1 MSHACP
7 FFIKQYKGCILCQV
21 GVKSSEPP
29 SPQGDLNAFHVLRD
43 CLGLYNIGQ
52 SFRDSIH
59 FTQIN
64 GSQKF
69 YDSASVLNF
78 LWVH

>member
-1 MSHACP
+1 MP
-7 FFIKQYKGCILCQV
+7 FMF
-21 GVKSSEPP
+21 
-29 SPQGDLNAFHVLRD
+29 RD
-43 CLGLYNIGQ
+43 RLGLYIIGQ
-52 SFRDSIH
+52 SFWDSIH

>member
-1 MSHACP
+1 MP
-7 FFIKQYKGCILCQV
+7 FMF
-21 GVKSSEPP
+21 
-29 SPQGDLNAFHVLRD
+29 RD
-43 CLGLYNIGQ
+43 RLGLYIIGQ
-52 SFRDSIH
+52 SFWDSIH

-78 LWVH
+78 LGSLIYPLLRGSREV